1 VSGCRTVIHN
11 GSVGMVRGTKVSY
24 DSGVVVM
31 GVDEITV
38 LHPREMGKQ
47 MLSPPLEAVSSSLM
61 DSSG

>member
-1 VSGCRTVIHN
+1 
-11 GSVGMVRGTKVSY
+11 MVRGTKVSY
-24 DSGVVVM
+24 DGGVVVM